1 MKMKKK
7 QKENFNLQLERG
19 FITVIL
25 GLLLSIS
32 SPQLMYAKN
41 TIKPQLTEEAR
52 VLFDMEKQLFNARMN
67 VDWEKMHSFQHPDFR
82 KKISVAEIAYFEGWA
97 ASDYREKAKQNAHIS
112 GAYVPSVDY
121 MKKSVYKKDPLGF
134 PVERRYAWSGDPY
147 ITIKSLSIEKISVSR
162 DGKYAKVKVML
173 KGRQRLNPAVT
184 RGGDYEFAAQ
194 FPFTDYW
201 EKVNGNWV
209 VTLLSKPT
217 HMSGTGALKFFVPND
232 KSGWGKAEF
241 VEINP
246 LDLKLSLK

>member
-1 MKMKKK
+1 MKKK

-41 TIKPQLTEEAR
+41 TITPQFNEEAQ
-52 VLFDMEKQLFNARMN
+52 VLFDREKQLFNARKN
-67 VDWEKMHSFQHPDFR
+67 VDWGKIHSLQHPDFR
-82 KKISVAEIAYFEGWA
+82 KKISVEEIRFFEGWA
-97 ASDYREKAKQNAHIS
+97 PSDYREKAKQNAHIS

-121 MKKSVYKKDPLGF
+121 MKKNIYKPDPLGF
-134 PVERRYAWSGDPY
+134 PVKRRYEWSGDPY
-147 ITIKSLSIEKISVSR
+147 ITIKTFSLEKISIST
-162 DGKYAKVKVML
+162 DGKYAKLKVML
-173 KGRQRLNPAVT
+173 KGRQRLNPAVV
-184 RGGDYEFAAQ
+184 RGGNYEFPAQ

-209 VTLLSKPT
+209 VTLLSKPA
-217 HMSGTGALKFFVPND
+217 HMSGTGELLFFVPND

>member
-1 MKMKKK
+1 MKKK
-7 QKENFNLQLERG
+7 QKESSNPQLKRG
-19 FITVIL
+19 FITAIL

-41 TIKPQLTEEAR
+41 AITPQLTEEAR
-52 VLFDMEKQLFNARMN
+52 VLFDREKQLFNARIN

-82 KKISVAEIAYFEGWA
+82 KKISAAEIQYFEGWA

-121 MKKSVYKKDPLGF
+121 MKKNVYKKDPLGF
-134 PVERRYAWSGDPY
+134 PVERRYKWSGDSY
-147 ITIKSLSIEKISVSR
+147 IKIKSLSLEKISISV

-173 KGRQRLNPAVT
+173 KGRQRLSPVVV
-184 RGGDYEFAAQ
+184 RGGHYEFAAQ

-209 VTLLSKPT
+209 ITLLSKPANL
-217 HMSGTGALKFFVPND
+217 SGTGALHFFVPNN

-246 LDLKLSLK
+246 ADLKVSLK

>member
-1 MKMKKK
+1 MKKK
-7 QKENFNLQLERG
+7 QKENFNLQLKRG
-19 FITVIL
+19 FITIIL

-32 SPQLMYAKN
+32 SPQLMHAKN
-41 TIKPQLTEEAR
+41 TITPQLTEDVR
-52 VLFDMEKQLFNARMN
+52 VLFDKEKQLFNARKN

-82 KKISVAEIAYFEGWA
+82 KKISVPEIRYFEGWA

-121 MKKSVYKKDPLGF
+121 MKKNIYKSDPLGF
-134 PVERRYAWSGDPY
+134 PVKRRYEWSRNSF
-147 ITIKSLSIEKISVSR
+147 IKIKTFSLEKISIST
-162 DGKYAKVKVML
+162 DGKYAKLKVML
-173 KGRQRLNPAVT
+173 KGRERLNPAIT
-184 RGGDYEFAAQ
+184 RGGIYEFPAQ
-194 FPFTDYW
+194 YSKTDYW

-209 VTLLSKPT
+209 ITLLSKPANL
-217 HMSGTGALKFFVPND
+217 SGTGELKFFVPND

>member
-1 MKMKKK
+1 MKKK
-7 QKENFNLQLERG
+7 QKENFNLQLKRG

-41 TIKPQLTEEAR
+41 AITPQLTEEAR
-52 VLFDMEKQLFNARMN
+52 ALFDREKQLFHARMN

-82 KKISVAEIAYFEGWA
+82 KKISVLEMRYFEGWA

-121 MKKSVYKKDPLGF
+121 MKKNVYKKDPLGF
-134 PVERRYAWSGDPY
+134 SVKRRYEWSGDPY
-147 ITIKSLSIEKISVSR
+147 ITIKTFSLEKISIST
-162 DGKYAKVKVML
+162 DGKYAKLKVML
-173 KGRQRLNPAVT
+173 KGRQRLNPAVV
-184 RGGDYEFAAQ
+184 RGGHYEFPAQ
-194 FPFTDYW
+194 YPKTDYW

-209 VTLLSKPT
+209 ITLLSKPANL
-217 HMSGTGALKFFVPND
+217 SGTGILKFFVPNN

>member
-1 MKMKKK
+1 MKAK
-7 QKENFNLQLERG
+7 QKENFNLQLKRG
-19 FITVIL
+19 FFTVIL

-41 TIKPQLTEEAR
+41 AITPQLTEEAR
-52 VLFDMEKQLFNARMN
+52 VLFDRDKQLLNARKN
-67 VDWEKMHSFQHPDFR
+67 VDWEKMHVFQHPDFR
-82 KKISVAEIAYFEGWA
+82 KKISVTEMRYFEGWV

-121 MKKSVYKKDPLGF
+121 MKKNIYKKDPLGF
-134 PVERRYAWSGDPY
+134 PVKRRYKFSEDPY
-147 ITIKSLSIEKISVSR
+147 LKVKTFSLEKISIST
-162 DGKYAKVKVML
+162 DGKYAKLKVML
-173 KGRQRLNPAVT
+173 KGRQRLNPAVV
-184 RGGDYEFAAQ
+184 RGGHYEFPAQ
-194 FPFTDYW
+194 YPFTDYW

-209 VTLLSKPT
+209 ITLLSKPANL
-217 HMSGTGALKFFVPND
+217 SGTGVLKFFVPNN

>member
-1 MKMKKK
+1 MKKK
-7 QKENFNLQLERG
+7 QKENFNLQLKRG

-32 SPQLMYAKN
+32 SPQLMFAKN
-41 TIKPQLTEEAR
+41 AITPQLTEEATI
-52 VLFDMEKQLFNARMN
+52 LFDREKQLFNARKN
-67 VDWEKMHSFQHPDFR
+67 VDWGKMHSFQHPDFR
-82 KKISVAEIAYFEGWA
+82 KKISVDEMRYFEGWA
-97 ASDYREKAKQNAHIS
+97 ALDYREKAKQNAHIS

-121 MKKSVYKKDPLGF
+121 MKKNIYKKDPLGF
-134 PVERRYAWSGDPY
+134 PVKRRYEWSRDPFLK
-147 ITIKSLSIEKISVSR
+147 IKSFSLEKISIST

-173 KGRQRLNPAVT
+173 KGRQRLNPALT

-194 FPFTDYW
+194 YPTTDYW

-209 VTLLSKPT
+209 ITLLSKPANL
-217 HMSGTGALKFFVPND
+217 SGTGILMFFVPNN

-246 LDLKLSLK
+246 ADLKVSLK

>member
-1 MKMKKK
+1 MKKK
-7 QKENFNLQLERG
+7 QKENFNLQLKRG

-41 TIKPQLTEEAR
+41 AITPQLTEEAL
-52 VLFDMEKQLFNARMN
+52 VLFDREKQLFNARKN

-82 KKISVAEIAYFEGWA
+82 KKISVDEMRYFEGWA

-121 MKKSVYKKDPLGF
+121 MKKNIYKKDPLGF
-134 PVERRYAWSGDPY
+134 PVKRRYVWSGNPY
-147 ITIKSLSIEKISVSR
+147 LNIKTFSLEKISIST
-162 DGKYAKVKVML
+162 DGKYAKLKVML
-173 KGRQRLNPAVT
+173 KGRERLNPAIV
-184 RGGDYEFAAQ
+184 RGGHYEFPAQ
-194 FPFTDYW
+194 YSTTDYW

-209 VTLLSKPT
+209 ITLLSKPANL
-217 HMSGTGALKFFVPND
+217 SGTGSLKFFVPNN

-246 LDLKLSLK
+246 ADLKVSLK

>member
-1 MKMKKK
+1 MIKK
-7 QKENFNLQLERG
+7 QKENCNLQLERG

-41 TIKPQLTEEAR
+41 AITPQLTEDIR
-52 VLFDMEKQLFNARMN
+52 VLFDREKQLFNARIN
-67 VDWEKMHSFQHPDFR
+67 TDWEKMHSFQHPDFR
-82 KKISVAEIAYFEGWA
+82 KKISVAEIEYFEGWA

-112 GAYVPSVDY
+112 GAFVPTLDFI
-121 MKKSVYKKDPLGF
+121 KKNPNKRDPLGF
-134 PVERRYAWSGDPY
+134 PVPRKYQWSNNPFLK
-147 ITIKSLSIEKISVSR
+147 IKTYSLEKISIST

-173 KGRQRLNPAVT
+173 KGRQRLNPAIT

-194 FPFTDYW
+194 YPATDYW

-209 VTLLSKPT
+209 ITLLSKPANL
-217 HMSGTGALKFFVPND
+217 SGTGILKFFVPNN

>member
-1 MKMKKK
+1 MKKK
-7 QKENFNLQLERG
+7 QKENFNLQLKRG

-32 SPQLMYAKN
+32 FPQLMYAKN
-41 TIKPQLTEEAR
+41 AITPQFNEEAQ
-52 VLFDMEKQLFNARMN
+52 VLFDREKQLFNARIN
-67 VDWEKMHSFQHPDFR
+67 VDWEKIHGLQHPDFR

-121 MKKSVYKKDPLGF
+121 MKKNRYKIDPLGF
-134 PVERRYAWSGDPY
+134 PVKRRYAWSGDSY
-147 ITIKSLSIEKISVSR
+147 ITIKTFSIEKISIST

-173 KGRQRLNPAVT
+173 KGRQRINPAVT
-184 RGGDYEFAAQ
+184 RGGNYEFAAQ
-194 FPFTDYW
+194 FPKTDYW

-209 VTLLSKPT
+209 ITLLSKPVNL
-217 HMSGTGALKFFVPND
+217 SGTGYLKFFVPNN

-246 LDLKLSLK
+246 LDLKVSLK

>member
-1 MKMKKK
+1 MKKK
-7 QKENFNLQLERG
+7 QKENFNLQLKRG

-41 TIKPQLTEEAR
+41 AITPQLTEDVR
-52 VLFDMEKQLFNARMN
+52 VLFDREKQLFNARKN

-82 KKISVAEIAYFEGWA
+82 KKISVDEMRYFEGWA

-112 GAYVPSVDY
+112 GAYVPSVDH
-121 MKKSVYKKDPLGF
+121 MKKYIYKKDPLGF
-134 PVERRYAWSGDPY
+134 PVKRRYEWSGDPY
-147 ITIKSLSIEKISVSR
+147 LKIKSFSLEKISIST
-162 DGKYAKVKVML
+162 DGKYAKVNVML
-173 KGRQRLNPAVT
+173 KGRQRLNPAIV
-184 RGGDYEFAAQ
+184 RGGHYEFPAQ
-194 FPFTDYW
+194 YSKTDYW

-209 VTLLSKPT
+209 ITLLSKPANL
-217 HMSGTGALKFFVPND
+217 SGTGILKYFAPNN

-246 LDLKLSLK
+246 ADLKVSLK

>member
-1 MKMKKK
+1 MKKK

-19 FITVIL
+19 FIAVIF
-25 GLLLSIS
+25 GFLLSIS

-41 TIKPQLTEEAR
+41 AITPQLNDEAQ
-52 VLFDMEKQLFNARMN
+52 VLFDREKQLFNARKN
-67 VDWEKMHSFQHPDFR
+67 VDWEKIHGLQHPDFR
-82 KKISVAEIAYFEGWA
+82 KKISVTEMRYFEGWV

-121 MKKSVYKKDPLGF
+121 MKKNIYKNDPLGF
-134 PVERRYAWSGDPY
+134 PVKRRYEWSGDPY
-147 ITIKSLSIEKISVSR
+147 LKIKSFSLEKISIST

-173 KGRQRLNPAVT
+173 KGRQRLNPAIV
-184 RGGDYEFAAQ
+184 RGGNYEFAAQ
-194 FPFTDYW
+194 FPKTDYW

-209 VTLLSKPT
+209 ITLLSAPVNT
-217 HMSGTGALKFFVPND
+217 SGTGILKYFVPNN

-246 LDLKLSLK
+246 ADLKASLK

>member
-1 MKMKKK
+1 MKKK
-7 QKENFNLQLERG
+7 QKENFNLQLRRG

-41 TIKPQLTEEAR
+41 TITPQFNEEAQ
-52 VLFDMEKQLFNARMN
+52 VLFDREKQLINARIN
-67 VDWEKMHSFQHPDFR
+67 TDWGEIHGLQHPEFR
-82 KKISVAEIAYFEGWA
+82 KKISVDEIRYFEGWA

-121 MKKSVYKKDPLGF
+121 IKKNVYKKDPLGF
-134 PVERRYAWSGDPY
+134 PVKRRYAWSGDPFLK
-147 ITIKSLSIEKISVSR
+147 IKSYSLEKISIST

-173 KGRQRLNPAVT
+173 KGRQRLNPAIT
-184 RGGDYEFAAQ
+184 RGGNYEFAAQ
-194 FPFTDYW
+194 YPLTDYW

-209 VTLLSKPT
+209 ITLLSKPANL
-217 HMSGTGALKFFVPND
+217 SGTGELKFFVPNN

-246 LDLKLSLK
+246 ADLKVSLK